1 MKKIF
6 LKIIIIL
13 IYFLRIIFIPKLK
26 KIEIKNIFTS
36 FIYQINV
43 KEYLKIW
50 LLFLL
55 ILLFI
60 GIVFVVISKFKI
72 LKNKIKNID
81 LLLNLILLILLLV
94 FFLI

>member
-13 IYFLRIIFIPKLK
+13 IFFLRIIFIPKLK

-50 LLFLL
+50 LWFLL
-55 ILLFI
+55 FT
-60 GIVFVVISKFKI
+60 GIMFVVISKFKI
-72 LKNKIKNID
+72 SKNKIKNID
-81 LLLNLILLILLLV
+81 LLLNLIIVILLLV
-94 FFLI
+94 FFLV